1 MKNADDRSYNERIRR
16 YEDDKR
22 KMKREHPEYTA
33 KEYERAIKR
42 LADKWRI

>member
-1 MKNADDRSYNERIRR
+1 MVNNDDACYYERLLC
-16 YEDDKR
+16 YEEDKR